1 MAKPSSVSR
10 RLKSCITYLQMRD
23 YEQALIHLFPALD
36 KTAKR
41 RRPKQG
47 VGDRI
52 RNFVADEEAMI
63 TAVATRNIFQ
73 NIRVNDVSFPE
84 AIYKF
89 GRTAISH
96 EGELDPRLQFNDS
109 RSLQI
114 GSVWNLPSSYI
125 TGLCV
130 AVMAAPENMHES
142 IDAPL
147 SLAIFDRKFQIN
159 ELWGAKS
166 EIQGVIC
173 KAFRNPNLFDPAQQ
187 SVATD
192 RREDAAPAEQ

>member
-1 MAKPSSVSR
+1 MPQPSSISR
-10 RLKSCITYLQMRD
+10 RLKSCIRYLEAHD

-41 RRPKQG
+41 RRPKDG

-52 RNFVADEEAMI
+52 RRFVADEEAII
-63 TAVATRNIFQ
+63 TAVATRNIFR
-73 NIRVNDVSFPE
+73 NIQVDGVSFPE

-89 GRTAISH
+89 GRTPISH

-109 RSLQI
+109 GSLRI

-130 AVMAAPENMHES
+130 AIMVAPENTHEN

-147 SLAIFDRKFQIN
+147 ELTIFDRTFKIN
-159 ELWGAKS
+159 ELWGAKR
-166 EIQGVIC
+166 EVQGVIC
-173 KAFRNPNLFDPAQQ
+173 SAFRNPNLFD
-187 SVATD
+187 
-192 RREDAAPAEQ
+192 

>member
-1 MAKPSSVSR
+1 MSQPSSISR
-10 RLKSCITYLQMRD
+10 RLKSCIDYLQARD
-23 YEQALIHLFPALD
+23 YEQSLIHLFPALD

-41 RRPKQG
+41 RRPKAG

-52 RNFVADEEAMI
+52 RNFVADEEAII
-63 TAVATRNIFQ
+63 TAVATKNIFV
-73 NIRVNDVSFPE
+73 NININGVSFPE
-84 AIYKF
+84 AIYRF

-109 RSLQI
+109 GSLQI

-130 AVMAAPENMHES
+130 AVMVAPENGREH

-147 SLAIFDRKFQIN
+147 ALTIFDRKFQID
-159 ELWGAKS
+159 ELWGARS
-166 EIQGVIC
+166 EVQSLIC
-173 KAFRNPNLFDPAQQ
+173 QAFGNPSLFDRAQQ
-187 SVATD
+187 SVQLD
-192 RREDAAPAEQ
+192 RRKDVAPG